1 MNGAPDAIICGNDSM
16 AIGCLDSARL
26 EFGLAVPRDLSITG
40 FDGIAPAGWLSY
52 QLTTLRQ
59 PLQQM
64 AQATADMLVGL
75 IASGASGVERRVF
88 SAAVVEGATARLGP
102 AL

>member
-1 MNGAPDAIICGNDSM
+1 
-16 AIGCLDSARL
+16 
-26 EFGLAVPRDLSITG
+26 
-40 FDGIAPAGWLSY
+40 
-52 QLTTLRQ
+52 
-59 PLQQM
+59 M